1 MSITDGFFFHDL
13 GPILYNKESKSPR
26 GLSVEYIWKL
36 VSQLPPIPDVPPPL
50 PKKAFSSL
58 LSLRNLEKARERIS
72 FFTNKEKSTI
82 EVDKTQ

>member
-1 MSITDGFFFHDL
+1 MSITDGFFFLEL
-13 GPILYNKESKSPR
+13 GQTLYNKESKSPS

-36 VSQLPPIPDVPPPL
+36 VSQLPPILDVPPPL

-72 FFTNKEKSTI
+72 FFTNKEKSPT
-82 EVDKTQ
+82 EVGKTQ